1 MCIARTHTH
10 TLRFF
15 YHKQI
20 YAFPSF
26 SYFFIHSFIDAVGRL
41 PIGCWISRR
50 LLPLCIY
57 RIVDAFSFVF
67 INFDLSIS
75 GCVAR
80 IMCVMY
86 AFVVYIYITTHP
98 KIYLHLVQIS
108 PSMWHLYCICVHTWF
123 GRLMFGNGHVGN
135 KTTQNPLQF
144 CTNERM
150 VELRQIYSASYNRQ
164 IGITHKHTHNTR
176 THSQRM
182 NLDEA
187 AGKTKI

>member
-86 AFVVYIYITTHP
+86 AFVVYIYIYNNTSENIFTFSTNIPIHVAFV
-98 KIYLHLVQIS
+98 LHLCAYVVWSIN
-108 PSMWHLYCICVHTWF
+108 V
-123 GRLMFGNGHVGN
+123 
-135 KTTQNPLQF
+135 
-144 CTNERM
+144 
-150 VELRQIYSASYNRQ
+150 RQRTRRQ
-164 IGITHKHTHNTR
+164 
-176 THSQRM
+176 
-182 NLDEA
+182 
-187 AGKTKI
+187 